1 MYELGLEKAE
11 ETDIKLSAFVG
22 SKRKQRNSRKTS
34 IFIDS
39 AKAFVWIITNS
50 EKFFKRWEYQTTLPA
65 SWETCMQVKKQ
76 RLEPYMEKLVQNWE
90 RSKTRLYII
99 TLLI

>member
-39 AKAFVWIITNS
+39 AKAFVWIITNCG
-50 EKFFKRWEYQTTLPA
+50 KFLKRWEYQTILPI
-65 SWETCMQVKKQ
+65 STKPVC
-76 RLEPYMEKLVQNWE
+76 
-90 RSKTRLYII
+90 
-99 TLLI
+99 

>member
-39 AKAFVWIITNS
+39 AKAFDCVDPSKLENS
-50 EKFFKRWEYQTTLPA
+50 SRDGSTRSPYLIPEKPVCGL
-65 SWETCMQVKKQ
+65 
-76 RLEPYMEKLVQNWE
+76 
-90 RSKTRLYII
+90 RSNS
-99 TLLI
+99 